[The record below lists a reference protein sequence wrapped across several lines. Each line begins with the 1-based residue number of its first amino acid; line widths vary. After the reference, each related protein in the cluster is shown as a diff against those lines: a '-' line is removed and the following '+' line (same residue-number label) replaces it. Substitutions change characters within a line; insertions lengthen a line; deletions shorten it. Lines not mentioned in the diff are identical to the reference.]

1 MRFAVFAVLVGVPLL
16 EIAIFIEVGGLI
28 GLWPTIGLVVLTAA
42 AGTALLRS
50 QGLATLERARETLAR
65 HEVPVA
71 EVFDGMCLIFAG
83 ALLLTPGLLT
93 DAAGLVLFIP
103 ALRAA
108 ITGRGWRYLR
118 TRGRAEFQ
126 SRGEGRDAAGDDVT
140 IDTEFFE
147 VRPNGDDDI
156 RRPRLAET
164 DTRPPEKGER

>member
-50 QGLATLERARETLAR
+50 RGLATLERAREALAR
-65 HEVPVA
+65 YQVPVA
-71 EVFDGMCLIFAG
+71 EVFDGMCLILAG

-103 ALRAA
+103 AVRAT
-108 ITGRGWRYLR
+108 IMGRGWRYLR
-118 TRGRAEFQ
+118 TRGRAQFQ
-126 SRGEGRDAAGDDVT
+126 SRGEDRNAAGGNVT

-147 VRPNGDDDI
+147 VRPNSGSDT
-156 RRPRLAET
+156 RRPGLAET
-164 DTRPPEKGER
+164 DAQPSGKGER